1 MTTFVADGNH
11 YLYRAFSVSAKRRA
25 LKDLPKNSLD
35 LFLKFVCSDFVAHKA
50 SHLLVTFDS
59 KRSWRHDVYPQY
71 KANRN
76 KGAIEV
82 TTMKGDT
89 VVLDITPGSLVKD
102 AKLLCRA
109 AGLPFASVK
118 GQEGDDLIG
127 CVCASVPGR
136 IIIGTRD
143 KDMASQ
149 VTDRIFQY
157 WPSEKKLLTEKDV
170 FKIFGVAPK
179 HIPEYLALLG
189 DKVDNIP
196 GIEGVGSKT
205 AAKWLNKY
213 GSIREAIKNDPA
225 VAKKLRPHK
234 SQLAMAL
241 KLTTLNRS
249 IKFRLEELVP
259 QPMNAEVLSDKVWS
273 IPPALKTLSEFREY
287 SKKKGLYG

>member
-1 MTTFVADGNH
+1 MTTFIADGNY
-11 YLYRAFSVSAKRRA
+11 YLHRAFSVSAKRRA

-35 LFLKFVCSDFVAHKA
+35 LFLKFVCTDFVAHKA
-50 SHLLVTFDS
+50 SHLLVTFDA
-59 KRSWRHDVYPQY
+59 KRSWRHDIYPEY
-71 KANRN
+71 KATRN

-102 AKLLCRA
+102 AKKVCQA

-118 GQEGDDLIG
+118 GYEGDDLIG
-127 CVCASVPGR
+127 CACASLPGK
-136 IIIGTRD
+136 IVIGTRD

-149 VTDRIFQY
+149 VSDRVLQY
-157 WPSEKKLLTEKDV
+157 WPSEKKILTEKDV
-170 FKIFGVAPK
+170 IKIFGVAPR

-196 GIEGVGSKT
+196 GIEGVGTKT
-205 AAKWLNKY
+205 AAKWLNTY
-213 GSIREAIKNDPA
+213 GSIRESVKKDKA

-234 SQLAMAL
+234 TQVALAL
-241 KLTTLNRS
+241 KLTTLRCD
-249 IKFRLEELVP
+249 IKFKLDELVP
-259 QPMNAEVLSDKVWS
+259 QPMKAEALSELVWS